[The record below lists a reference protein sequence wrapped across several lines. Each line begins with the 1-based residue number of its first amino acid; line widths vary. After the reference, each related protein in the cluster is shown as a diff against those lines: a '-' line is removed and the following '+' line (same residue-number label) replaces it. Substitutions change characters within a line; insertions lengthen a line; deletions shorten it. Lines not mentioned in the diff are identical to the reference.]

1 MNIPEGF
8 KRRMINILG
17 AEEAEKLFLSIE
29 NEDAVKAFR
38 VNAIKTDIESFEAAK
53 PQIDRQKA
61 DFPSYAYI
69 TREEYPGSLPCH
81 HSGAIYVQD
90 ISAMSTVT
98 ATEIREGA
106 IILDSCSAPGGKTT
120 QLAAAAGKSGIVVA
134 NEYDKKRCRILQ
146 GNVERM
152 GAANT
157 VVCNLDTAVLAE
169 LYPALFDLVLCDAP
183 CSGEG
188 MFRKNA
194 RAVEEWSE
202 ENVKMCAER
211 QREILTN
218 VAKCVK
224 AGGRLLYSTCTF
236 ALDENEENVA
246 WFLNT
251 HKDFSLVPVTE
262 ELKNHT
268 SDGIMLED
276 CDIDMTLCRRIY
288 PHRSRGE
295 GQFIALFERS
305 ADAESSQNT
314 KKDRKDKRA
323 RGNDA
328 ARKSRQELDAIDIA
342 RRFLAENLTSETCGE
357 LVMLGGFV
365 YLVPK
370 IKLPEYNVFTAGVC
384 VGECQ
389 KGRMIPHHQLFS
401 ALGREFARKV
411 ILSGSDEEA
420 RRYLAG
426 EEIRVEGLV
435 SSDGKNGNGWAA
447 VLIDGCAVGGVK
459 ISGGVAKNHYP
470 KGLRN

>member
-8 KRRMINILG
+8 KSRMINILG
-17 AEEAEKLFLSIE
+17 EAEAEQLFFSIE

-38 VNAIKTDIESFEAAK
+38 INKIKTNIYEFEAGE
-53 PQIDRQKA
+53 PQIDRTKV
-61 DFPSYAYI
+61 DFPFDAYI

-81 HSGAIYVQD
+81 HSGAIYMQD
-90 ISAMSTVT
+90 ISAMSTVM
-98 ATEIREGA
+98 ATEVEEGA
-106 IILDSCSAPGGKTT
+106 LILDSCSAPGGKTT
-120 QLAAAAGKSGIVVA
+120 QLSAMAGKNGIVVA

-152 GAANT
+152 GASNT

-202 ENVKMCAER
+202 ENVKMCSER

-224 AGGRLLYSTCTF
+224 VGGRLLYSTCTF

-251 HKDFSLVPVTE
+251 HKDFRLVPVTDA
-262 ELKNHT
+262 LKAHT
-268 SDGIMLED
+268 SDGIMLD
-276 CDIDMTLCRRIY
+276 GCDVDMAMCRRIY

-295 GQFIALFERS
+295 GQFIALFERCGGEEAS
-305 ADAESSQNT
+305 ESS
-314 KKDRKDKRA
+314 KKDKRDK
-323 RGNDA
+323 RSKGSDMQK
-328 ARKSRQELDAIDIA
+328 KSRQELEAIDGA
-342 RRFLAENLTSETCGE
+342 RRFLNENLISVPDGE
-357 LVMLGGFV
+357 LIMLGGFI
-365 YLVPK
+365 YLSPK
-370 IKLPEYNVFTAGVC
+370 IKLPEYNVFAAGVC
-384 VGECQ
+384 VGESQ
-389 KGRMIPHHQLFS
+389 KGRIIPHHQLFS
-401 ALGREFARKV
+401 ALGHEFKRK
-411 ILSGSDEEA
+411 IALRGSDEA
-420 RRYLAG
+420 TKKYLSG
-426 EEIRVEGLV
+426 EEIGVDGTVCSL
-435 SSDGKNGNGWAA
+435 DGKENGWAA
-447 VLIDGCAVGGVK
+447 VIVDGCAAGGAK

-470 KGLRN
+470 KGLRS